1 MQCCLV
7 WQVHY
12 FCRMLD
18 NLHDK
23 KIILASK
30 SPRRQQLFAG
40 LDIEF
45 EIELREVEEI
55 YPDHLPFELVPQFLA
70 ELKASAFEKTVSEDE
85 IIITADT
92 VVLLDGLILEKPK
105 SADEAKEMI
114 RKLSGNTHT
123 VVTGVCVMSKNKKET
138 FSDHT
143 RVSFAALSDK
153 EIEFYVERYQPFDK
167 AGSYGAQE
175 WLGYIAI
182 DKLEGSYFNV
192 MGLPVH
198 KIYSVLKSF

>member
-1 MQCCLV
+1 
-7 WQVHY
+7 
-12 FCRMLD
+12 MLD
-18 NLHDK
+18 NLNGK

-30 SPRRQQLFAG
+30 SPRRQQLLAG

-45 EIELREVEEI
+45 DIELREVEEI
-55 YPDHLPFELVPQFLA
+55 YPDHLPFELVPQYLA
-70 ELKASAFEKTVSEDE
+70 QLKSTAFEETVSEDE

-105 SADEAKEMI
+105 SEEEAKEMI

-123 VVTGVCVMSKNKKET
+123 VVTGVCAMSKNKRET

-143 RVSFAALSDK
+143 LVSFAELSEE
-153 EIEFYVERYQPFDK
+153 EIEFYIEKYQPFDK

-182 DKLEGSYFNV
+182 DKMEGSYFNV

-198 KIYSVLKSF
+198 KLYQALKSF